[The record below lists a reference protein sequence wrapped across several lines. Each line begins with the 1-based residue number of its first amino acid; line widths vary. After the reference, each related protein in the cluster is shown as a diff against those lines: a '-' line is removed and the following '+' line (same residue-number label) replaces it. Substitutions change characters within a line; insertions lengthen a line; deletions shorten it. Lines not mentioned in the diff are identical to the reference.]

1 MSELGFARSDPHG
14 SVPMGHVIINKMI
27 HFCIGDLQFG
37 VFCLNYFY
45 FYFKFKTG
53 RLFFVGFFLFFL

>member
-1 MSELGFARSDPHG
+1 MSELGFARSDPHV
-14 SVPMGHVIINKMI
+14 SVPMGHVIINKI

-45 FYFKFKTG
+45 FYFKLKLG
-53 RLFFVGFFLFFL
+53 SFFL